1 MIYQPI
7 GHFLFKLLLMVAFLA
22 IVAWGLK
29 SFVAGY
35 SVFIGGSVACLA
47 NSWFIWRL
55 LSVVG
60 QQDSE
65 KVLSQ
70 YHRAELGKIAIVTG
84 CLVALFVYS
93 KTQQQDDLILDIP
106 MLMFGFVTTAV
117 LSTVITSKLLQR
129 LFSQQ

>member
-7 GHFLFKLLLMVAFLA
+7 GHLFFKLLLMVTLLA
-22 IVAWGLK
+22 IVAWSLNGY
-29 SFVAGY
+29 VAGY
-35 SVFIGGSVACLA
+35 SVFIGGGVACLA
-47 NSWFIWRL
+47 NGWFVWRL

-60 QQDSE
+60 QQNSE

-70 YHRAELGKIAIVTG
+70 YHRAELGKIAFVVG
-84 CLVALFVYS
+84 CLAALFAYT
-93 KTQQQDDLILDIP
+93 KTQQQGDLILDIP

-117 LSTVITSKLLQR
+117 LSTVTTSRLLQR